1 MQVISNRLILSML
14 GANFSEFIY
23 LPSVGACGGISV
35 AWRQHLGFTGKKDWI
50 IIVYQFHSVMKVGT
64 NGG

>member
-1 MQVISNRLILSML
+1 ML